1 MTSGY
6 KPDAV
11 FLKVDQVTHKY
22 SNRIQI
28 NETGAKPWCWVTNI
42 LNQAPNFMKRVT
54 NFTKRVPKPLIGCQ
68 IPQNGRQYFIGLQ

>member
-28 NETGAKPWCWVTNI
+28 NETGAKP
-42 LNQAPNFMKRVT
+42 
-54 NFTKRVPKPLIGCQ
+54 
-68 IPQNGRQYFIGLQ
+68 